1 MRFFA
6 LLPIFAALASATAT
20 ATAPQEPVVSGDSSV
35 KASADNSV
43 SSTSGSSSDNFSSG
57 SGSSSSDSSISSD
70 SGSSISSDSGSSSG
84 SINAHSSSSG
94 SVSSDKSSDKSS
106 SGSSS
111 SSSSDNNLNS
121 LAGIGQYES
130 MPGVSALMAAYSK
143 YTTASGFSAFQSG
156 MMDVALG
163 YAATGITAFPSATD
177 PAVLATDPAMLSLV
191 SGIQGAVS
199 KYVAT
204 QTYLA
209 SDVKS
214 SLAADLSKAAKSAN
228 LIGPTKT
235 GSAGPDGT
243 GIAVQETAGGAV
255 HKVEVMGMGA
265 VIAAGIIGVMMM

>member
-6 LLPIFAALASATAT
+6 LLPILAALASATAT
-20 ATAPQEPVVSGDSSV
+20 GAQEPVASGDASV
-35 KASADNSV
+35 KASADTSV
-43 SSTSGSSSDNFSSG
+43 SSDSSSSSSSGSSSDSLSSSTSSDKSASG
-57 SGSSSSDSSISSD
+57 SGSSSSL
-70 SGSSISSDSGSSSG
+70 
-84 SINAHSSSSG
+84 
-94 SVSSDKSSDKSS
+94 
-106 SGSSS
+106 
-111 SSSSDNNLNS
+111 DN
-121 LAGIGQYES
+121 LAAIGQYES

-228 LIGPTKT
+228 LVGPTKT
-235 GSAGPDGT
+235 GSAGPSGT
-243 GIAVQETAGGAV
+243 GIEVQETGAAN
-255 HKVEVMGMGA
+255 KVMGMGA
-265 VIAAGIIGVMMM
+265 AIAAGVVGVMMM